1 MTYRGEQDLS
11 YLNRDVRHM
20 VIVDTN
26 ADSYANQPLNAV
38 AIKPWQ
44 VKSSFPTALIC
55 TTSRRIPARVSTN

>member
-1 MTYRGEQDLS
+1 
-11 YLNRDVRHM
+11 M

-44 VKSSFPTALIC
+44 VYYTVGLP
-55 TTSRRIPARVSTN
+55 